1 MGKVLGTELDKVRY
15 QRWTN
20 RANNAKN
27 EIARAF
33 FEFAFTL
40 KEIKDNGYYD
50 YKYGNFKDYCDNELK
65 LDWRTAYDYVK
76 ISDFVINNPKYLTT
90 EEAGILGHK
99 KLKLLA
105 QKLSKLEN
113 RQRNEIL
120 KSIDAQETFTQL
132 KQKIELKLEMLK

>member
-1 MGKVLGTELDKVRY
+1 MTKDLRTEIDKVRC

-27 EIARAF
+27 DIARAF

-40 KEIKDNGYYD
+40 KQIKDNGYYD
-50 YKYGNFKDYCDNELK
+50 YKYDNFKDYSEFELQ

-76 ISDFVINNPKYLTT
+76 IADFVIDNHNYLTT
-90 EEAGILGHK
+90 EKAGLLGHK

-105 QKLSKLEN
+105 QKLSKLEKQH
-113 RQRNEIL
+113 RSAIL
-120 KSIDAQETFTQL
+120 SSIDAH
-132 KQKIELKLEMLK
+132 